1 MLFAVQS
8 LKKYRK
14 SVPISKTQK
23 SRREPVCNVS
33 LVHELEA
40 LIGRQSAPLMASPET
55 KTYLTDLG
63 EEGHKLTERLKTR
76 VIEGTQELRDHQLL
90 AGVG

>member
-1 MLFAVQS
+1 MRI
-8 LKKYRK
+8 KK
-14 SVPISKTQK
+14 SNLAGETQK
-23 SRREPVCNVS
+23 SRREPVCNIS

-40 LIGRQSAPLMASPET
+40 LIGRQSAPLLASSEK

-63 EEGHKLTERLKTR
+63 EEGHKLTERLKMR
-76 VIEGTQELRDHQLL
+76 VIEGAQELRDHQLL

>member
-1 MLFAVQS
+1 MQS

-14 SVPISKTQK
+14 SGPISKAQK
-23 SRREPVCNVS
+23 SRRKPVCNVS

-40 LIGRQSAPLMASPET
+40 LIGRQSAPLLASSEK

-63 EEGHKLTERLKTR
+63 EEGHKLTERLKMR
-76 VIEGTQELRDHQLL
+76 VIEGAQELRDHQLL